1 MSETISLMETKLKF
15 VPDVD
20 SVSVLELLNSYQNF
34 ALKYPKDSLSPEYLY
49 KAAALTNSIGRGTQ
63 TIELYETI
71 IQNYPDFKKMPDCY
85 FMEAFVYENVQG
97 NIGKAAEKY
106 AVFLEKFPEHPLADD
121 ALTALKFL
129 GKTPDEIL
137 QEFEKLN

>member
-1 MSETISLMETKLKF
+1 MESKLKF
-15 VPDVD
+15 VPEVD
-20 SVSVLELLNSYQNF
+20 SVSVLELLSSYQNF

-63 TIELYETI
+63 AIELYETI
-71 IQNYPDFKKMPDCY
+71 IQNYPDFKKLPDCY
-85 FMEAFVYENVQG
+85 FMEAFVYENVLG

-106 AVFLEKFPEHPLADD
+106 SEFIEKFPNHPLADD

-137 QEFEKLN
+137 QEFGKMN